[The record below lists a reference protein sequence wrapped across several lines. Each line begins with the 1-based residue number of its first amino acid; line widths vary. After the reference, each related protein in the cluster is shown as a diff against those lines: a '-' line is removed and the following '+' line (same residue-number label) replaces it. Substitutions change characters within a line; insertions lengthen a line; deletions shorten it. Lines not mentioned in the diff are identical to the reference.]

1 MQGYTLTAQEEGL
14 SGQKGLEQKGAIG
27 RLSCGRGFGD
37 VMLDEDVEI
46 ELASTELSEDQ
57 RQAVS
62 TTSDLDDRAPFTRVL
77 DFLEEVFLAL
87 ASGVGSRS
95 QSWLRRG
102 NFWGQWGTF

>member
-1 MQGYTLTAQEEGL
+1 MAGYL
-14 SGQKGLEQKGAIG
+14 GADA
-27 RLSCGRGFGD
+27 SGD